1 MDGYGTC
8 QDGTFPNK
16 GLKPFS
22 GAWLLLREALGSL
35 GAGTSSPSEHS
46 LPGRF
51 SARFFSPAFSTAAL
65 QVPLCTQPGPHP
77 SALLKPPAGSAS
89 PFPAASLGEARQR
102 PTGVPDW
109 EQDHALA
116 GSQRGHPLQGAEP
129 HLSGAHVLPSYPSPS
144 QNPSHKTWDH
154 QVTSVAQQA
163 QTVPERVLSAPGRGT
178 ASPATCLLP
187 GPALLSS

>member
-51 SARFFSPAFSTAAL
+51 SARFFQPCLLNCSPSGPSLHAAWTPSLCPAQTTGWVSISLPSSIAGGSTAEANRSPRL
-65 QVPLCTQPGPHP
+65 GAGPCPGR
-77 SALLKPPAGSAS
+77 
-89 PFPAASLGEARQR
+89 FPAWPSPPGCRATSLWCPRAAIVPFTLAKPIPQDLGPSGHICC
-102 PTGVPDW
+102 PTGPDC
-109 EQDHALA
+109 
-116 GSQRGHPLQGAEP
+116 P
-129 HLSGAHVLPSYPSPS
+129 
-144 QNPSHKTWDH
+144 
-154 QVTSVAQQA
+154 
-163 QTVPERVLSAPGRGT
+163 
-178 ASPATCLLP
+178 
-187 GPALLSS
+187 